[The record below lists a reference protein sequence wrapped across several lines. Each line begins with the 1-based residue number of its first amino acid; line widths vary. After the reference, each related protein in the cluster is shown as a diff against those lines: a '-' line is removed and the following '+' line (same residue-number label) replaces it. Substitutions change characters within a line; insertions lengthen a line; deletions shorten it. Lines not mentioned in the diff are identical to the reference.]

1 MKTVAIIQGRMSS
14 RRLPGKILE
23 DIAGSPLLAHVIRRT
38 KAADRFD
45 EVIVATSADS
55 SDDRV
60 QDFCKMENVPCF
72 RGSLNDVLDRYYQA
86 AKSSGADRI
95 VRLTADCPLLDPVV
109 IRMVID
115 ALDEHYDYV
124 SNALHRTYPKGLD
137 TEAFSL
143 QTLAR
148 VWEQA
153 RLPSEREHV
162 TPFIYKNPTLF
173 RIKEITQQT
182 DRSTLRWTVDEQR
195 DLDFVRAVYKELGDG
210 VFHQEEILSLL
221 KAHPEIQK
229 LNEGIDPNEGYRQSL
244 EEDAAF
250 LPPAQL

>member
-1 MKTVAIIQGRMSS
+1 MKTIAIIQARMSS
-14 RRLPGKILE
+14 RRLPGKILA
-23 DIAGSPLLAHVIRRT
+23 DVAGAPLLTHVVRRA
-38 KAADRFD
+38 KAAGVFD
-45 EVIVATSADS
+45 AVIVATSTEKT
-55 SDDRV
+55 DDPV
-60 QDFCKMENVPCF
+60 QAFCKAQDVPCF
-72 RGSLNDVLDRYYQA
+72 RGSLDDVLDRYYQT
-86 AKSSGADRI
+86 AKSSGADHI

-173 RIKEITQQT
+173 RVKEITQQT

-210 VFHQEEILSLL
+210 VFSQEEILSLL
-221 KAHPEIQK
+221 KTHPEIQK

-244 EEDAAF
+244 EKDAAF
-250 LPPAQL
+250 LPLAQS